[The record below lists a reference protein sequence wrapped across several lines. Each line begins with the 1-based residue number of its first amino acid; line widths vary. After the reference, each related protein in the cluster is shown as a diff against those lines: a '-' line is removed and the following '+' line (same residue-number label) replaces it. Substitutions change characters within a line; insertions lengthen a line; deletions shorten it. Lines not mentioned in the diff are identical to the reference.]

1 MCKTISE
8 NEVNLNMGVHEFV
21 NGSGVTFGVGIP
33 ELSSCSYLHTLIFT
47 RYILNST
54 FLVDDSLLRVSEC
67 LNLVEGV
74 LQSVLSGAEM
84 CLRAQLIRGGRV

>member
-8 NEVNLNMGVHEFV
+8 NDVNLNMDVHEFV
-21 NGSGVTFGVGIP
+21 MEVESLSGWV
-33 ELSSCSYLHTLIFT
+33 LHNCTNTLLFT